1 MIYPHYELDSDDA
14 DDDLYQYLYGKKG
27 LDRTMMYDEATKSDF
42 RYKDITMQNFG
53 RIFSPSEI
61 GKYSAKIAAICDSIR
76 KSKGIIFVYSQYI
89 DGGGVPFALALE
101 EMGITRYGG
110 RSLFK
115 TVPTK
120 PIDALTLKSENVR
133 FPAKYIMITGDKNLT
148 PDVKTEL
155 KAITSP
161 NNINGE
167 MIKVVIVSRAG
178 SEGLDFKN
186 IRQTHILDP
195 WYNLNRQEQIVGRS
209 VRNFSHCALPFED
222 RNVEIYLYG
231 TKLDNNIEAADM
243 YIYRLAERK
252 AKKIAESSAFIE
264 RKCG

>member
-1 MIYPHYELDSDDA
+1 
-14 DDDLYQYLYGKKG
+14 
-27 LDRTMMYDEATKSDF
+27 
-42 RYKDITMQNFG
+42 
-53 RIFSPSEI
+53 
-61 GKYSAKIAAICDSIR
+61 
-76 KSKGIIFVYSQYI
+76 
-89 DGGGVPFALALE
+89 
-101 EMGITRYGG
+101 MGITRYGG

-115 TVPTK
+115 TAPTK
-120 PIDALTLKSENVR
+120 PIDALTLKSENVK

-195 WYNLNRQEQIVGRS
+195 WYN
-209 VRNFSHCALPFED
+209 F
-222 RNVEIYLYG
+222 
-231 TKLDNNIEAADM
+231 K
-243 YIYRLAERK
+243 
-252 AKKIAESSAFIE
+252 
-264 RKCG
+264 